1 MKYRVAAALLLA
13 CTAAPLVAQ
22 QTAPLEQPGKWAQDY
37 TGRKADP
44 AVRFGTL
51 PNGLRYA
58 IMHNETPSDGV
69 AMRMRIGSGSLEER
83 DDEQGLAHFLEH
95 MAFRGSTNVPDGEV
109 VHMLQ
114 RQGLQFGPDTNAFT
128 AQDETVYMF
137 NFPKADA
144 TALDTG
150 LTLFREIGG
159 RLNLAQSAIDAER
172 GVILSEERLRDTP
185 TYRMTKADLGTILDG
200 TRAIDRWPIGKV
212 DIIKSAGHDQLERY
226 YRSNYRPDNATIIV
240 VGNID
245 PAAVEQQIK
254 ARFSDWQPAGTPDSI
269 DLGAPNGSKKVGEF
283 VSPGVPDQLTVAWAG
298 PADRRAE
305 TEAVDRELILQQ
317 LALTVLNQR
326 LSDLALKPGSPFVNA
341 QAVHVRSVI
350 DSAALT
356 QIGVTTSPD
365 KWQASLDLLTAT
377 QRELLRDGVQ
387 PGELR
392 RAVQTLKTE
401 YQNRAATAATR
412 KSADIADEITRT
424 VNADQLVTSPA
435 QDLAFAAPLL
445 ASASPAEVNG
455 AMKGAFD
462 EHGPILFRSAQQGPA
477 GEAAL
482 TSALAAAYSRPLGPE
497 VKEAAIRWPY
507 SSFGKLGAVV
517 SRTTDAKLGTTLVRF
532 ANGTRLLVKPTKYEK
547 DKIAVA
553 VLLGNGRAGVAPA
566 NTHAIWEGTFYP
578 YAGTK
583 KLPYSAITQWTEE
596 SGKVVSIG
604 LQPGNRAFV
613 LTGNTRP
620 SDLLSQMQLLDAY
633 ARDPGFRPE
642 AYEKVKSVAPMLIGQ
657 IAGQPG
663 AVYSREAL
671 SLAVGNDPRFQ
682 QIPSDA
688 DLAKAGPRDL
698 PDLLAK
704 PFAGQADLVMV
715 GDVTVPQAIKAV
727 QATFGSGPGG
737 PHTTAVEPHVTMA
750 PGRSEPYVAEHAGR
764 ADQAFY
770 GEFFQLPDYFTDPKV
785 EAVADVASAIIST
798 RLIDT
803 VREKL
808 GITYSP
814 QVQAESSDELPG
826 EGFLGVTLETPPTN
840 FDKFHAL
847 LADQLR
853 DLAAKP
859 VSDDEL
865 VRARQPLIETER
877 KQRET
882 NNFWMWKLAG
892 VLRDPRI
899 ETETLTRIDRLSAVT
914 SGDVQTFI
922 AQYAAGK
929 QPVIVV
935 AKAKRSASPSGAN

>member
-1 MKYRVAAALLLA
+1 
-13 CTAAPLVAQ
+13 
-22 QTAPLEQPGKWAQDY
+22 
-37 TGRKADP
+37 
-44 AVRFGTL
+44 
-51 PNGLRYA
+51 
-58 IMHNETPSDGV
+58 MHNETPSDGV

-159 RLNLAQSAIDAER
+159 RLNLAPAAIDAER

-185 TYRMTKADLGTILDG
+185 AYRMTKADLATVLDG
-200 TRAIDRWPIGKV
+200 TRAIERWPIGKV

-226 YRSNYRPDNATIIV
+226 YSSNYRPDNATIIV

-245 PAAVEQQIK
+245 PAAVEQQIR
-254 ARFSDWQPAGTPDSI
+254 ARFSDWRAAGTPDSI
-269 DLGAPNGSKKVGEF
+269 DLGAPNGAKKVGEF
-283 VSPGVPDQLTVAWAG
+283 VSPGVPDQMTVAWAG

-305 TEAVDRELILQQ
+305 TEAVDRDLILQQ

-350 DSAALT
+350 DSGALT

-365 KWQASLDLLTAT
+365 KWQASLDLVTAT

-387 PGELR
+387 PGELK
-392 RAVQTLKTE
+392 RAVQTLKTQ
-401 YQNRAATAATR
+401 YQNKAATAPTR
-412 KSADIADEITRT
+412 KSADIADEIVRT
-424 VNADQLVTSPA
+424 VNGDELYTSPA

-445 ASASPAEVNG
+445 ASATPAEVNA
-455 AMKGAFD
+455 AMKRAFD
-462 EHGPILFRSAQQGPA
+462 EHGPILFRSAQQAPA

-482 TSALAAAYSRPLGPE
+482 ASALAAAYSRPLGPE

-507 SSFGKLGAVV
+507 TSFGKPSAVV

-547 DKIAVA
+547 DKIAIA
-553 VLLGNGRAGVAPA
+553 VLMGNGRAGVAPA

-578 YAGTK
+578 YTGTK
-583 KLPYSAITQWTEE
+583 KLPYSEITQWTEE

-642 AYEKVKSVAPMLIGQ
+642 AYEKVKSVAPMIAGQ

-704 PFAGQADLVMV
+704 PLAGQADLVMV
-715 GDVTVPQAIKAV
+715 GDITVPQAIKAV

-737 PHTTAVEPHVTMA
+737 PHTAAVNPHVTMA
-750 PGRSEPYVAEHAGR
+750 PGRAEPYVAEHAGR

-770 GEFFQLPDYFTDPKV
+770 GEFFQLPDYFADPKV
-785 EAVADVASAIIST
+785 DAVADVASAIIST

-826 EGFLGVTLETPPTN
+826 EGFLGVTLETPPAN
-840 FDKFHAL
+840 FEKFHAL

-853 DLAAKP
+853 DLASKP
-859 VSDDEL
+859 VSNDEL

-877 KQRET
+877 KSRET
-882 NNFWMWKLAG
+882 NNFWMWKLAAT
-892 VLRDPRI
+892 LRDPRI

-914 SGDVQTFI
+914 SADVQALI
-922 AQYAAGK
+922 AKYAVGK
-929 QPVIVV
+929 QPVIVI
-935 AKAKRSASPSGAN
+935 AKAKPSASTAGSN